1 MFNKIEEEILDS
13 LLTDLENGK
22 LTLPTLPE
30 VALRVRDTLE
40 NQDAGMGQVAKVIT
54 TDVALSARLIQV
66 ANSPLLRASR
76 TIDSVEAAITRM
88 GATMT
93 RNLVTSIAMQQMF
106 QATTDVTDTLLR
118 NIWEHSIQVAAV
130 SHALCK
136 QFTKLKPDE
145 ALLAGLVHDI
155 GALPII
161 SRAEDSPELLADLTL
176 LSHIIDK
183 AHPMIGEA
191 ILKKWNFSPDLIAVA
206 AEHEN
211 LERSHAGNAD
221 YTDLVIVANLESHAG
236 SKHPHAKVD
245 YKTVPAFSKL
255 GLDPDV
261 NIIDVAG
268 EAIDATKMAL
278 A

>member
-1 MFNKIEEEILDS
+1 VFNKIEEEILDK
-13 LLTDLENGK
+13 LLTDLENGR

-30 VALRVRDTLE
+30 VALRVRETLE
-40 NQDAGMGQVAKVIT
+40 NENAGMGQVSKVIT
-54 TDVALSARLIQV
+54 TDAALSARLIQV

-118 NIWEHSIQVAAV
+118 DIWEHSIQVAAI

-176 LSHIIDK
+176 LQHIIEK

-191 ILKKWNFSPDLIAVA
+191 ILKKWNFSPELIMVA

-211 LERSHAGNAD
+211 LQRSHAGNAD
-221 YTDLVIVANLESHAG
+221 YTDLVMVANLESHAG
-236 SKHPHAKVD
+236 SKRAHAQID

-261 NIIDVAG
+261 NVVAVAG
-268 EAIDATKMAL
+268 ETIEAAKMAF

>member
-1 MFNKIEEEILDS
+1 MFNKIEEELLDE
-13 LLTDLENGK
+13 LLSDLDNGK

-30 VALRVRDTLE
+30 VALRVRETLE
-40 NQDAGMGQVAKVIT
+40 NESAGMGQVAKVIT
-54 TDVALSARLIQV
+54 TDAALSARLIQV

-76 TIDSVEAAITRM
+76 TIDSVESAITRM

-93 RNLVTSIAMQQMF
+93 RNLVTSIAMEQMF
-106 QATTDVTDTLLR
+106 QATTDVTDKKLR
-118 NIWEHSIQVAAV
+118 DIWQHSIQVAAI

-161 SRAEDSPELLADLTL
+161 SRAEDSQQLLDNEELLN
-176 LSHIIDK
+176 HIIEK

-191 ILKKWNFSPDLIAVA
+191 ILRKWNFSPELIMVA

-211 LERSHAGNAD
+211 LERTHPGSAD
-221 YTDLVIVANLESHAG
+221 YTDLVVVANLESHAG
-236 SKHPHAKVD
+236 SKHRLAGVD

-255 GLDPDV
+255 GLDPNV
-261 NIIDVAG
+261 SVIDVAG
-268 EAIDATKMAL
+268 ETIEAAKQAFG
-278 A
+278 